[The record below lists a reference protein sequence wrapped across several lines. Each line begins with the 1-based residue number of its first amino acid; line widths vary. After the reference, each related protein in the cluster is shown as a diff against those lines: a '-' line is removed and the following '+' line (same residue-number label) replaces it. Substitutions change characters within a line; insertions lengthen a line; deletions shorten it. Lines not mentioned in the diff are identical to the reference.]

1 MTKFLLIFILAT
13 ISISFFGQSTE
24 QSRGART
31 LVSAES
37 SEKGTTRAVIIG
49 ISDYYSENLK
59 LKYADNDAILFY
71 LFLLNNE
78 YINIEPN
85 NIKLLLNKD
94 ATVDNILTKLDWLKK
109 NASTN
114 DQTIIYYAG
123 HADVVKIEENESGFF
138 LTHFASDQREYRAG
152 GAIPFSH
159 VELVTDTI
167 ALKGSKVWLITDAC
181 RSGTI
186 INETGAKLSLTALNA
201 NFNKTLK
208 IVSSKPTQFS
218 YEFDEIKH
226 GIFTYYLVQALM
238 GKADNAPQDSEMTA
252 DEIRDFMRKNV
263 KTYTGKR
270 QTPSLYTDDDD
281 EILALSNPIFLDIPT
296 EKIDMLKAVYSEKVA
311 GMFELDLAFKS
322 GELTIEETQLANR
335 FSKAINNNNLFG
347 NDSSAVHHFH
357 ICKELGYNPVL
368 HNVLKNNLINSLNSE
383 SQKTINS
390 YLDAKNEDRAID
402 VLSYEQ
408 ASQAISICLDLIE
421 SNNFNY
427 NTILARKLFFDAYVI
442 IKNKDYNKYTI
453 AENKLLKSLKI
464 IPNAAYT
471 QNSLGELYQYWH
483 NYPKA
488 EYHLHKTI
496 EAIPTW
502 AKPHNDLGNVY
513 QAQGNYKAAIAEY
526 NKALKLDTSYTSVYN
541 NIGNNYL
548 ELGQYNKAEEI
559 YQHRLKLESTAKI
572 TLMNLGVLN
581 NLRGRSELAEQYF
594 IKAASIDSTYEV
606 AFVKLGNHYLRNTG
620 KTKLG
625 LVYLQKALEL
635 EPQDPYCISELGDFY
650 SYYVS
655 DTSISKQAKSLYTK
669 AIKIDPYYIW
679 AYINMGWYYY
689 NLKNYTEAEKYFQS
703 AIDSI
708 PYRANPYQQ
717 MAGYKRYRGLKDEA
731 VHYYKTAI
739 EVDPYHYASY
749 EGYSRFMELSMD
761 NTNEAEE
768 ILIKAFDLFENS
780 PLVAKDLADF
790 YYRTG
795 DTLHAVEYYE
805 KAKIIDSSFAYSYSS
820 LALIYLNNKEFDL
833 ALSNFK
839 KAVSLNPHQLDLSR
853 FIKNIQ
859 NRAISLLSTD
869 MEGAALGFTTI
880 FGEDP
885 NNLFALKNLAKIYY
899 LSNQPKVA
907 LPYIEKCLGTKGL
920 SYNQE
925 KSYLHLKGL
934 ILIDLKKYDE
944 ALDIFEN
951 IIEKSPMP
959 TYFEKCVALYL
970 LKKNDQA
977 LIFYKREKDFPY
989 SKINSNTLNKYYS
1002 SNFIKQLNKLDKLA
1016 NK

>member
-1 MTKFLLIFILAT
+1 MIRYLLIIIIAI
-13 ISISFFGQSTE
+13 ISTALIGQSTS
-24 QSRGART
+24 QTRGART
-31 LVSAES
+31 LTSTTNTY
-37 SEKGTTRAVIIG
+37 KGTTRALIIG
-49 ISDYYSENLK
+49 ISDYYSESLK

-94 ATVDNILTKLDWLKK
+94 ATVDNILTELDWLKR

-123 HADVVKIEENESGFF
+123 HADVVKVVDNESGFF

-159 VELVTDTI
+159 VELVTDSI
-167 ALKGSKVWLITDAC
+167 ASKGSKVWLITDAC
-181 RSGTI
+181 RSGNI

-208 IVSSKPTQFS
+208 IVSSKPSQFS
-218 YEFDEIKH
+218 YEYDEIKH

-238 GKADNAPQDSEMTA
+238 GKADDSPKDSEMTA
-252 DEIRDFMRKNV
+252 DEIRDFIRKNV
-263 KTYTGKR
+263 KAYTGKR

-281 EILALSNPIFLDIPT
+281 EILALSNPIFLDIPA

-322 GELTIEETQLANR
+322 GELTIEETQHANR
-335 FSKAINNNNLFG
+335 FSNAINNNNLFG
-347 NDSSAVHHFH
+347 NDSSALYHFQ
-357 ICKELGYNPVL
+357 ICKDSDYNAML
-368 HNVLKNNLINSLNSE
+368 QNVLKNNLINSLNSE

-390 YLDAKNEDRAID
+390 YLDAKNENKTVE
-402 VLSYEQ
+402 VLSYKM
-408 ASQAISICLDLIE
+408 ASQAISICLDLID
-421 SNNFNY
+421 STNFNY
-427 NTILARKLFFDAYVI
+427 NTILARKLFFDAYII

-488 EYHLHKTI
+488 EYHLQKTI

-513 QAQGNYKAAIAEY
+513 QAQGNYKAAITEY
-526 NKALKLDTSYTSVYN
+526 NTALELDTSYTSVYN

-548 ELGQYNKAEEI
+548 ELGQYNKAEEM
-559 YQHRLKLESTAKI
+559 YQYRLTLESTAKI

-606 AFVKLGNHYLRNTG
+606 AFIELGNHYLRNTG

-625 LVYLQKALEL
+625 LVYLEKALEL
-635 EPQDPYCISELGDFY
+635 EPRDPYCISELGDY
-650 SYYVS
+650 YNYYVS

-679 AYINMGWYYY
+679 AYINLGWYYY
-689 NLKNYTEAEKYFQS
+689 NLKNYNEAEKKFQS

-717 MAGYKRYRGLKDEA
+717 MARYKGFRGLKDEA

-749 EGYSRFMELSMD
+749 EGYSRYMERSMD
-761 NTNEAEE
+761 NKSEAEA
-768 ILIKAFDLFENS
+768 ILLKAFDLFENS

-795 DTLHAVEYYE
+795 DTVHAVEYYE

-820 LALIYLNNKEFDL
+820 LALIYLNNNEFDL

-853 FIKNIQ
+853 FIRNIQ

-869 MEGAALGFTTI
+869 MEGASLGFTTI
-880 FGEDP
+880 IGEDP
-885 NNLFALKNLAKIYY
+885 NNLIALKNLAKIHY
-899 LSNQPKVA
+899 LSNQPKLA
-907 LPYIEKCLGTKGL
+907 LPFIEQCLVTQGL

-951 IIEKSPMP
+951 IIINSPMP
-959 TYFEKCVALYL
+959 TYLEKCVTLSAI
-970 LKKNDQA
+970 KENDQA
-977 LIFYKREKDFPY
+977 LLYYKKEKDIPY

-1002 SNFIKQLNKLDKLA
+1002 SKFNKQLNKLVKLA